1 MGSGCLTPDISSP
14 QHTRN
19 KKEAQNG

>member
-14 QHTRN
+14 PHIRH